1 MADVSQGQGEE
12 IPPNMTLYIN
22 NLNEKIKIDQLKKS
36 LHAVFS
42 QFGKIL
48 DVLAFKTLKHKGQA
62 WVIFEDVSSAT
73 NALRRMQ
80 GFPFYDKEMR
90 IQYAKTKSDVIAK
103 ADGTF
108 VPREKR
114 KRHEEKGGKKRKEQ
128 LDPNQA
134 AAGLNPGYAGA
145 TPPLSQ
151 LPYLGARPIVPE
163 APAPPNNILF
173 IQNLPH
179 DATTMMLQMLFNQY
193 PDFILTY
200 IWLKDFFYVQLV
212 ITGYG
217 LSFYHSNTNYLPDC
231 TYVSDMPCDFV
242 GHVRRRRM
250 RLCRPYDFLGYAW
263 LSMLLRGL
271 AKTCRHQCVF
281 KGPRPGWQRDFGTLC
296 SIHPIPQNNF
306 YTTLFE
312 ELFFPSALS

>member
-1 MADVSQGQGEE
+1 M
-12 IPPNMTLYIN
+12 
-22 NLNEKIKIDQLKKS
+22 KKS

-90 IQYAKTKSDVIAK
+90 IQYAKTKSDIIAK

-134 AAGLNPGYAGA
+134 SAGLNPAYAGAYGA
-145 TPPLSQ
+145 TPPVSDTKYSILSWIN
-151 LPYLGARPIVPE
+151 P
-163 APAPPNNILF
+163 LF
-173 IQNLPH
+173 PL
-179 DATTMMLQMLFNQY
+179 
-193 PDFILTY
+193 
-200 IWLKDFFYVQLV
+200 
-212 ITGYG
+212 YG
-217 LSFYHSNTNYLPDC
+217 L
-231 TYVSDMPCDFV
+231 
-242 GHVRRRRM
+242 
-250 RLCRPYDFLGYAW
+250 W
-263 LSMLLRGL
+263 
-271 AKTCRHQCVF
+271 
-281 KGPRPGWQRDFGTLC
+281 
-296 SIHPIPQNNF
+296 
-306 YTTLFE
+306 
-312 ELFFPSALS
+312 